1 MRNLN
6 PAGSARHR
14 IGINK
19 IGCMEQFRSSMNM
32 DQKNKILSNILMRGE
47 IIAKQGGGNVP
58 EIEKIGPGIVAL
70 NKLVWST

>member
-1 MRNLN
+1 
-6 PAGSARHR
+6 
-14 IGINK
+14 
-19 IGCMEQFRSSMNM
+19 MEQFRSSMNM